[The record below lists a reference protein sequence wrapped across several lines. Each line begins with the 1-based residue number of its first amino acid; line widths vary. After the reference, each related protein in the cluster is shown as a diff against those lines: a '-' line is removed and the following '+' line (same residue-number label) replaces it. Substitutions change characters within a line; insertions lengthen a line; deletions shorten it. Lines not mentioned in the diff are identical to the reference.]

1 MFQKQGMF
9 ITVATGAVVRKHC
22 GVHNDQPYA
31 YVTLVRVEQ
40 HKEEEYKHYLEVRMS
55 GNDAKYVD
63 RINKGD
69 SLIIQGQMVTTYQDV
84 GRPDGRKEAKSILR
98 CDAIQSHR
106 LPSKETRQRIE
117 GGNQQQAPQAQ
128 QQAPQQAPQQPV
140 PADAQYSAPQQN
152 APQYNEPPQDF
163 DDDIPF

>member
-1 MFQKQGMF
+1 MFQKEGMF

-22 GVHNDQPYA
+22 GVHKDQPYA
-31 YVTLVRVEQ
+31 YVTLVRIEQ
-40 HKEEEYKHYLEVRMS
+40 HKEEEYKHYLEVRLS
-55 GNDAKYVD
+55 GNNAKYVE

-69 SLIIQGQMVTTYQDV
+69 SLVVQGQMVTTYQDV
-84 GRPDGRKEAKSILR
+84 GRPDGRKEPKSILR
-98 CDAIQSHR
+98 CDVIQSHR

-117 GGNQQQAPQAQ
+117 GGRQ

-152 APQYNEPPQDF
+152 VPQYNEPPTDF